1 MKRKFTL
8 ALLLFVVSIHF
19 CLSNSLV
26 QTDTVSITVA
36 EAENNFLKRNLLLLA
51 SNYDIQASKAQ
62 IIQAK
67 LWPNPSVEL
76 QQGIYDPN
84 TDKYFDISKTG
95 QSSVQINQLIN
106 IAGTRNKNVNLQKI
120 NSELAEAQLYDL
132 LRTLKFELRSTA
144 FNLYYKQQTITM
156 YETQIASLKETVSLY
171 EAQYKRGNVPSREVI
186 RLQAFLISL
195 ENEKYAMNRTIHE
208 DLQYLYVLMADT
220 IRPYYKIIIPQ
231 NYAETF
237 SNELYSID
245 SLYQVA
251 LENRSDVKIKE
262 LEVMQ
267 TKQIHT
273 LEKSNA
279 YPGLHIGGIWDRQ
292 SNYIRNYTGVVVGFD
307 LPAFNRNQG
316 NIKIAENNYQK
327 SKLNL
332 EYVEQNVI
340 SEVLTAYR
348 QVSDY
353 NTLYR
358 NKNNDL
364 IEEFDTMIVGFV
376 SNYQKRNITL
386 IEFIDF
392 YETYKNYISSVYELR
407 GNRLQAIEYLNFTT
421 GVDIYEFK

>member
-1 MKRKFTL
+1 MKKKMILLLHVFTL
-8 ALLLFVVSIHF
+8 CTTIAFAKS
-19 CLSNSLV
+19 LSSA
-26 QTDTVSITVA
+26 DTVSLTVA

-51 SNYDIQASKAQ
+51 SNYDIEAAKAQ
-62 IIQAK
+62 VIQAK
-67 LWPNPSVEL
+67 LWPNPTIEF
-76 QQGIYDPN
+76 QQGVYDPQTKKVLDASWN
-84 TDKYFDISKTG
+84 G
-95 QSSVQINQLIN
+95 QTSVQVSQLIN
-106 IAGTRNKNVNLQKI
+106 IAGSRNKNVTLQKI

-144 FNLYYKQQTITM
+144 FDLYYKQQTIIM
-156 YETQIASLKETVSLY
+156 YETQITSLKQTVALY

-195 ENEKYAMNRTIHE
+195 ENEKYAMARTIHE
-208 DLQYLYVLMADT
+208 DLQYLYVLTGDT
-220 IRPYYKIIIPQ
+220 IRPYYKIEIPQ
-231 NYAETF
+231 NYAESF
-237 SNELYSID
+237 SNELYALD

-251 LENRSDVKIKE
+251 LTSRSDVKIKE
-262 LEVMQ
+262 LEVLQ
-267 TKQIHT
+267 TKQAHI

-279 YPGLHIGGIWDRQ
+279 YPGMHIGGIWDRQ
-292 SNYIRNYTGVVVGFD
+292 SNYVRDYSGVIVSFD
-307 LPAFNRNQG
+307 LPVFNRNQG

-358 NKNNDL
+358 NKDNDL
-364 IEEFDTMIVGFV
+364 IEEFDAMIVGFV

>member
-1 MKRKFTL
+1 MKRKIILLLHVFTL
-8 ALLLFVVSIHF
+8 CTSITF
-19 CLSNSLV
+19 AKILSP
-26 QTDTVSITVA
+26 TDTVSLTVV
-36 EAENNFLKRNLLLLA
+36 EAEDNFLKRNLLLLA
-51 SNYDIQASKAQ
+51 SNYDIEASKAQ

-67 LWPNPSVEL
+67 LWPNPTVEF
-76 QQGIYDPN
+76 QQGVYDPE
-84 TDKYFDISKTG
+84 THKVFDASWTG
-95 QSSVQINQLIN
+95 QTSVQVSQLIN
-106 IAGTRNKNVNLQKI
+106 IAGTRNKNVTLQKI

-132 LRTLKFELRSTA
+132 LRTLKFELRSTV
-144 FNLYYKQQTITM
+144 FDLYYKQQTIIM
-156 YETQIASLKETVSLY
+156 YETQIASLKETVALY
-171 EAQYKRGNVPSREVI
+171 EAQYKKGNIPSREVI

-195 ENEKYAMNRTIHE
+195 ENEKYAMNRTIHK
-208 DLQYLYVLMADT
+208 DLEYLYVLTADT
-220 IRPYYKIIIPQ
+220 VRPYYRIVIPQ

-237 SNELYSID
+237 SNELYSLD

-251 LENRSDVKIKE
+251 LVNRSDVKIKE

-267 TKQIHT
+267 TKQTHI

-279 YPGLHIGGIWDRQ
+279 YPGMHIGGIWDRQ
-292 SNYIRNYTGVVVGFD
+292 SNYVRDYSGVIVSFD
-307 LPAFNRNQG
+307 LPVFNRNQG

-332 EYVEQNVI
+332 QYVEENVI

-353 NTLYR
+353 NTLYK

-364 IEEFDTMIVGFV
+364 IDEFDKMIIGFV
-376 SNYQKRNITL
+376 ENYQKRNITL

-392 YETYKNYISSVYELR
+392 YETYKNYINSVYELR

>member
-1 MKRKFTL
+1 
-8 ALLLFVVSIHF
+8 
-19 CLSNSLV
+19 
-26 QTDTVSITVA
+26 
-36 EAENNFLKRNLLLLA
+36 
-51 SNYDIQASKAQ
+51 
-62 IIQAK
+62 
-67 LWPNPSVEL
+67 
-76 QQGIYDPN
+76 
-84 TDKYFDISKTG
+84 
-95 QSSVQINQLIN
+95 
-106 IAGTRNKNVNLQKI
+106 
-120 NSELAEAQLYDL
+120 
-132 LRTLKFELRSTA
+132 
-144 FNLYYKQQTITM
+144 
-156 YETQIASLKETVSLY
+156 
-171 EAQYKRGNVPSREVI
+171 
-186 RLQAFLISL
+186 
-195 ENEKYAMNRTIHE
+195 
-208 DLQYLYVLMADT
+208 MADT
-220 IRPYYKIIIPQ
+220 IRPYYKIVIPQ

-267 TKQIHT
+267 TKQMYT

-376 SNYQKRNITL
+376 SNYQKRNITV

>member
-1 MKRKFTL
+1 MKRKIT
-8 ALLLFVVSIHF
+8 LLLVLVVWSFHN
-19 CLSNSLV
+19 LVASNLAP
-26 QTDTVSITVA
+26 TDTASLTIA

-51 SNYDIQASKAQ
+51 SNYDIEASKAQ

-67 LWPNPSVEL
+67 LWPNPYVEF

-84 TDKYFDISKTG
+84 TDKFFDASKTG
-95 QSSVQINQLIN
+95 QTSVQINQLIN
-106 IAGTRNKNVNLQKI
+106 IAGSRNKNVSLQKI

-132 LRTLKFELRSTA
+132 LRTLKFELRSTV
-144 FNLYYKQQTITM
+144 FDLYYKQRSMVM
-156 YETQIASLKETVSLY
+156 YETQINSLREIVAMY
-171 EAQYKRGNVPSREVI
+171 EVQYKRGNVPSREVI

-208 DLQYLYVLMADT
+208 DMQYLYTLTADT
-220 IRPYYKIIIPQ
+220 IRPYYKIVLPED
-231 NYAETF
+231 YAETF
-237 SNELYSID
+237 SNKFYSID

-262 LEVMQ
+262 LEVLQ
-267 TKQIHT
+267 TKQMHT

-279 YPGLHIGGIWDRQ
+279 YPGLYVGGIWDRQ
-292 SNYIRNYTGVVVGFD
+292 SNYIRNYTGLVVGFD
-307 LPAFNRNQG
+307 LPVFNRNQG

-332 EYVEQNVI
+332 EYIEQSVI

-353 NTLYR
+353 NTLYA
-358 NKNNDL
+358 NKDNNL
-364 IEEFDTMIVGFV
+364 ISEFDAMIVGFI

-392 YETYKNYISSVYELR
+392 YETYKNYINSVYELR

-421 GVDIYEFK
+421 GIDIYEFQ

>member
-1 MKRKFTL
+1 MKKKIT
-8 ALLLFVVSIHF
+8 LFVVILISCVLH
-19 CLSNSLV
+19 SQAAELV
-26 QTDTVSITVA
+26 STDTVSITIT
-36 EAENNFLKRNLLLLA
+36 EAESNFLKRNLLLLA
-51 SNYDIQASKAQ
+51 SNYEIDAAKAR

-67 LWPNPSVEL
+67 LWPNPSVEF

-84 TDKYFDISKTG
+84 TNKTFDMSGTG
-95 QSSVQINQLIN
+95 QTSVQVNQLIN
-106 IAGTRNKNVNLQKI
+106 IAGTRNKNVSLQKI

-144 FNLYYKQQTITM
+144 FELYYKQMTISM
-156 YETQIASLKETVSLY
+156 YETQIASLKETVALY
-171 EAQYKRGNVPSREVI
+171 EAQYKKGNIPSREVI

-208 DLQYLYVLMADT
+208 DLQYLYVLTGDT
-220 IRPYYKIIIPQ
+220 IRPYYKIVIPDH
-231 NYAETF
+231 YADTF
-237 SNELYSID
+237 ENEMYALD

-262 LEVMQ
+262 LEVLQ
-267 TKQIHT
+267 TKQMHT

-279 YPGLHIGGIWDRQ
+279 YPGVYVGGIWDRQ
-292 SNYIRNYTGVVVGFD
+292 SNYIRNYTGIVVGFD
-307 LPAFNRNQG
+307 LPVFNRNQG
-316 NIKIAENNYQK
+316 NIKIAASNYEK

-332 EYVEQNVI
+332 QYAEQNVI

-348 QVSDY
+348 QVGDY

-358 NKNNDL
+358 NKDNNL
-364 IEEFDTMIVGFV
+364 IDEFDAMIVGFV
-376 SNYQKRNITL
+376 TNYQKRNITL

-392 YETYKNYISSVYELR
+392 YETYKDYISSVYELR

-421 GVDIYEFK
+421 GKDIYEFK